1 MKRISEKAEMLAAEK
16 NLDAVTIT
24 EGMNGYPEGLYEA
37 VSGFNTFDEAED
49 FARQTNGEVVLLS
62 RRDGHQFWTNC
73 EAIDAPIELDAQF
86 VGNEEEVFE
95 NKHADEWFSDFL
107 DVISGLISDKDYFTP
122 EKFAEAGRRGA
133 VVYEAIS
140 EAADEEVVV
149 VNNYALWDKLDFA
162 CMESDIC
169 RKAQKYN
176 MHLHDDDVM
185 DYMIAVV
192 PGETEEGED
201 ED

>member
-1 MKRISEKAEMLAAEK
+1 MLAAER

-24 EGMNGYPEGLYEA
+24 KGMNGYPEGLYEA

-62 RRDGHQFWTNC
+62 RRDGYQFWSNC

-86 VGNEEEVFE
+86 VGNDEEVFE

-176 MHLHDDDVM
+176 MHLHDNDVM

-192 PGETEEGED
+192 PGETEDDED

>member
-1 MKRISEKAEMLAAEK
+1 MLAAEK